1 MGAYFK
7 KWVIEMKAPKKITK
21 QAQVDALTLPADKNV
36 MRVSVLNGALPGLS
50 LVLRRTSSGGVT
62 GSYITRREGKDI
74 SIGPRSSWTLAAAQ
88 ERHREIMS
96 NIKRGVDARAEKV
109 VVPQDLNAL
118 FRVYINNPAF
128 APADSTVKTYV
139 STWEKHCNRLS
150 SYGETTIENFTRA
163 GAHTLIRTIA
173 EKHSVNTAKK
183 IRDILMALRNYLE
196 SQFDIETFET
206 LMTLQ
211 KLLGKNNADLERSL
225 QPRTNYLEKNQL
237 RTLWRYL
244 CEDETRPAHLAARM
258 LICAPLRKGE
268 VVGGRW
274 EEIDED
280 AGLWRI
286 PGSRTKTGFPLNVPI
301 SPAMK
306 EIFTAARACVDGGFI
321 FGISPTAINH
331 RLPDM
336 RAACGNAVMTVHDLR
351 RTASQ
356 LSANDELN
364 NPGSGLTFI
373 EADLI
378 LNHVKGAK
386 SQASAI
392 ASTYQPETLQKM
404 VTDAIAKYQ
413 KWLEKEVIDI
423 P

>member
-1 MGAYFK
+1 
-7 KWVIEMKAPKKITK
+7 MKAPKKITK
-21 QAQVDALTLPADKNV
+21 QSQVDALTLPADKNV
-36 MRVSVLNGALPGLS
+36 MRISVLNGALTGLS

-62 GSYITRREGKDI
+62 GSYITRRDGKDI
-74 SIGPRSSWTLAAAQ
+74 SIGPRTSWTLAAAQ
-88 ERHREIMS
+88 ERHREIMT
-96 NIKRGVDARAEKV
+96 NMTRGIDARTEAIT
-109 VVPQDLNAL
+109 VPHDLNAL
-118 FRVYINNPAF
+118 FRAYINNPAF

-139 STWEKHCNRLS
+139 CTWQKYCNRLS
-150 SYGETTIENFTRA
+150 AYGETTIENFTRA
-163 GAHTLIRTIA
+163 SAHSLIRTVA
-173 EKHSVNTAKK
+173 EKHSVNSAKK
-183 IRDILMALRNYLE
+183 LRDILLALRHYLE
-196 SQFDIETFET
+196 SQFDIEAFET

-211 KLLGKNNADLERSL
+211 KLLGKNNTELERSR
-225 QPRTNYLEKNQL
+225 QPRTNYLEKDQL
-237 RTLWRYL
+237 RALWRYL

-274 EEIDED
+274 EEVDED

-301 SPAMK
+301 SPAME
-306 EIFTAARACVDGGFI
+306 EIFEAARRCVDGGFI
-321 FGISPTAINH
+321 FGISSSAINH
-331 RLPDM
+331 RLPEM
-336 RAACGNAVMTVHDLR
+336 RAACGNAEMTVHDLR

-356 LSANDELN
+356 LSASDELN
-364 NPGSGLTFI
+364 EPGSGLTFI

-392 ASTYQPETLQKM
+392 ATTYQPETLQKM

-413 KWLEKEVIDI
+413 NWLEKEIIDT